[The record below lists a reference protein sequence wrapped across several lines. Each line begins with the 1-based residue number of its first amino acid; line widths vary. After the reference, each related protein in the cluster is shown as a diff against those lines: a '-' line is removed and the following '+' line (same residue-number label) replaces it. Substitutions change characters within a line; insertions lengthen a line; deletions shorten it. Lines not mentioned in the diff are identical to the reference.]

1 MRALIIIILLFLPSL
16 LFASESSYV
25 FITDENYSP
34 VQGYKLLETQRDD
47 IYATKIEVI
56 KKWITTLRSQ
66 LIVVQDGYVY
76 PVKDSIIVDKRKGIA
91 LLLIDFSSRKPIY
104 FNPEEVLLDRDIKVL
119 KENKSLIFSKIQT
132 LFPSEV
138 KKIEIKKTSLVDY
151 IALAEQ
157 YENIGQLS
165 KALSIYEDMMKQ
177 KSDNNIINKIGL
189 LYYRLGNFKK
199 AKEYFKMLPKDEQA
213 IIKLVGIYIIEK
225 DFEGA
230 LKIINNSGI
239 NSAYMHYL
247 KGILYYLTSKKEEA
261 YVEASILFQ
270 MDRNLAQNL
279 RDLLR

>member
-1 MRALIIIILLFLPSL
+1 MRALIIIMLLFLPSL

-76 PVKDSIIVDKRKGIA
+76 PVKDSIIVDKKKGIA

-119 KENKSLIFSKIQT
+119 KENKNLIFSKIKL

-157 YENIGQLS
+157 YENSGQLS

-247 KGILYYLTSKKEEA
+247 KGILYYLNSKKEEA